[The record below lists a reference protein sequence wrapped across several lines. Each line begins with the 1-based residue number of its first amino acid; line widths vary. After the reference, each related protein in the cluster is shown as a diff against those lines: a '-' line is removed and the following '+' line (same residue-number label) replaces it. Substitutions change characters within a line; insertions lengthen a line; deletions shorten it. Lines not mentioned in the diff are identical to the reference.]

1 MAEGVDL
8 LVEALAD
15 PRDLA
20 LRDPQPQRLDD
31 LIDLPRRDA
40 GYVRLLDDRHQRLLR
55 ASARLEEAREVA
67 AAAEL
72 RDRELELAGARVP
85 APRAVAV
92 ALRQPFLR
100 GPLAAGGADLLGD
113 LRLHQLL
120 ADPAQAL
127 AQEVEALLVVEQV
140 ADDLLGRHPLRL
152 GHRGAPFVDPWL
164 EPTSVSA
171 AVAGLA
177 SGYRPTR
184 SYTTLRDVTGW

>member
-1 MAEGVDL
+1 MPRERPLTA
-8 LVEALAD
+8 AD
-15 PRDLA
+15 PTD
-20 LRDPQPQRLDD
+20 QPMGQPPTTREYE
-31 LIDLPRRDA
+31 IEF
-40 GYVRLLDDRHQRLLR
+40 
-55 ASARLEEAREVA
+55 SA
-67 AAAEL
+67 
-72 RDRELELAGARVP
+72 P
-85 APRAVAV
+85 T
-92 ALRQPFLR
+92 

-171 AVAGLA
+171 AVAGLRTGSVRHA
-177 SGYRPTR
+177 PTPR
-184 SYTTLRDVTGW
+184 YGT